1 MIAIGKYIIVDPVV
15 EELKTSSG
23 MLLTD
28 ETTLRYKKGVV
39 VEPGTL
45 VDSVNSGDQ
54 IFYDKNAGHSIMIND
69 EIYLII
75 LERDVVVVL

>member
-1 MIAIGKYIIVDPVV
+1 MIAIGKYIIVTPVV

-28 ETTLRYKKGVV
+28 ETTLRYKRAFV

-54 IFYDKNAGHSIMIND
+54 IYYDKNAGHSIMIND

>member
-1 MIAIGKYIIVDPVV
+1 MIAIGKYIIVNPVV

-39 VEPGTL
+39 VEPGTQ

-54 IFYDKNAGHSIMIND
+54 IYYDKNAGHSIMIND

>member
-1 MIAIGKYIIVDPVV
+1 MIAIGKYIIVNPVV

-54 IFYDKNAGHSIMIND
+54 IYYDKNAGHSIMIND
-69 EIYLII
+69 EMYLII